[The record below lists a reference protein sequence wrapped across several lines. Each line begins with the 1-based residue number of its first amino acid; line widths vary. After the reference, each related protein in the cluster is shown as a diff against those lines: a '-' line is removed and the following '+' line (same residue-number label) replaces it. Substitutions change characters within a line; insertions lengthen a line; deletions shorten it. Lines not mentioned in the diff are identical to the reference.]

1 MWRIDWVIGAGVKE
15 REVIWKGVVVIQ
27 ARDDGVSDLN
37 NRGGG
42 SETWSDLEHV
52 CVLQL
57 TIKCV

>member
-1 MWRIDWVIGAGVKE
+1 MTE
-15 REVIWKGVVVIQ
+15 VIQ